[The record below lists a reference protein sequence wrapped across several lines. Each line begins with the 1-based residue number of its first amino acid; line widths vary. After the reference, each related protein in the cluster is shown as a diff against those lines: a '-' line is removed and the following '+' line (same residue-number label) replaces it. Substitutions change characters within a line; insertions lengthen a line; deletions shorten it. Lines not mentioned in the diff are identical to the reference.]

1 MEMKRWIYA
10 AGMLALF
17 AGVTPR
23 LSAEQY
29 ALIVGAGKFPNL
41 VDDKGHPA
49 SDLDGARPDA
59 EKLAELLMRYGYSR
73 ANINLLVDTQ
83 ATRAAILNGID
94 QLIARVKAG
103 DQVIIYYSGHG
114 TSSLDTKTHGFGMEP
129 ATGAVVPSDIKPGTA
144 EQILAQLVIGTRDL
158 RPRFLR
164 LEEKADVLVIF
175 DACFSGESVKA
186 LGPSMP
192 LRYISL
198 ADLTRG
204 DVTSSSIVAAER
216 ALPTRAVPPAYPY
229 QRVVYFAAASN
240 NQYAIDINRNVLSH
254 LQGRFNTVD
263 GLPHG
268 AFTNVLLKLF
278 ADPAAAGPAS
288 CHAIFDRAASL
299 VREQG
304 KIIDAGQDP
313 QLLYPPANTKVV
325 EKPCFTASTQPT
337 QPQPQPHPGGPTSGI
352 REQIDSIAA
361 HASFK
366 IACKL
371 SQPSYHAGQSTV
383 MQCTVPEPGFLNII
397 SYGDGDDKAVQLL
410 PNDLERSSAVP
421 AGTSRVPNGKFNID
435 NYLPAGQTHQQQV
448 MLVIFSKEQQDLKSL
463 GAPEG
468 IFTGLTERALRSQ
481 RVTPAGAG
489 GYGAAELVFEIT
501 K

>member
-1 MEMKRWIYA
+1 MEMKRWIYS
-10 AGMLALF
+10 AGMLVLLA
-17 AGVTPR
+17 AAAPY

-41 VDDKGHPA
+41 VDDKGRPL

-94 QLIARVKAG
+94 QLIPKVKSG

-114 TSSLDTKTHGFGMEP
+114 TSSLDTNTHGFGMEP
-129 ATGAVVPSDIKPGTA
+129 ATGAVVPSDIKPGST

-158 RPRFLR
+158 RPRLAR

-204 DVTSSSIVAAER
+204 DVSSSSIVAAER
-216 ALPTRAVPPAYPY
+216 ALPTRAVPPDYPY
-229 QRVVYFAAASN
+229 KRVVYFAAASN

-254 LQGRFNTVD
+254 LQGRFSTVD

-278 ADPAAAGPAS
+278 ADPATAGPAS

-304 KIIDAGQDP
+304 KIIDAAQDP
-313 QLLYPPANTKVV
+313 QLLYPPANSKVV
-325 EKPCFTASTQPT
+325 EKPCFSASTQPA
-337 QPQPQPHPGGPTSGI
+337 PPAPHPGGPTSGI
-352 REQIDSIAA
+352 REQIDTIAA

-371 SQPSYHAGQSTV
+371 SQPSYRAGQSTV

-397 SYGDGDDKAVQLL
+397 SYGEGDDKAVQLL

-421 AGTSRVPNGKFNID
+421 AGTSRIPNGKFNID
-435 NYLPAGQTHQQQV
+435 NYLPAGQSHQQQV
-448 MLVIFSKEQQDLKSL
+448 MLVIFSKEAQDLKSL

-481 RVTPAGAG
+481 RVTPAG

-501 K
+501 AK